1 MPVYGDMILT
11 SGAVEDFQSASRL
24 QMGFTEDRNEAWLR
38 DLLAAHPTLLPIN
51 EVDPSFAPLAPL
63 CKEMRTEAGL
73 VDVALI
79 SPTGRLTLVECKL
92 WRNPEARRKVVAQIL
107 DYARAISRWTYADLQ
122 RQVAA
127 ASGRKG
133 NVPFEV
139 AKALAPDLDEAVFV
153 DATARALREGRFL
166 LLIAGDGIREGVSG
180 ITDLI
185 TRNAAL
191 GFSFGLIE
199 VALYGFGNDG
209 LIVQPRVV
217 AKTETIER
225 LFVRVVTE
233 GEEAIAEQL
242 SDDSAES
249 AAEVGE
255 DPSAADRAWWEPLT
269 HMTFDDPE
277 QEPPTFRPRNHIRAQ
292 MPYPGLWITA
302 YRSIGTGVCGV
313 FLAGIR
319 TTRASVLE
327 LLNADRD
334 AILEQL
340 PDGIYPGASSPPKE
354 PGFYFE
360 QPLNQFDSDDA
371 CRQWLADALNQFV
384 NVFRPRLK
392 ALARDQQQAR

>member
-1 MPVYGDMILT
+1 MPLYGDMILK
-11 SGAVEDFQSASRL
+11 SSAVQDFQLASRL
-24 QMGFTEDRNEAWLR
+24 QMGFAEGRDEAWLR
-38 DLLAAHPTLLPIN
+38 DLLAAHPNLLPID
-51 EVDPSFAPLAPL
+51 EVDSSFAPLAPL
-63 CKEMRTEAGL
+63 CTEMRTEAGP

-133 NVPFEV
+133 NVPFEA

-199 VALYGFGNDG
+199 VALYGFGEDG
-209 LIVQPRVV
+209 LIIQPRVV

-225 LFVRVVTE
+225 LFVRVISE
-233 GEEAIAEQL
+233 GEETVTERFP
-242 SDDSAES
+242 DDSADS
-249 AAEVGE
+249 AAELGE
-255 DPSAADRAWWEPLT
+255 DPSAADRAWWEPFT

-277 QEPPTFRPRNHIRAQ
+277 QEPPVFRPRNHVRAA
-292 MPYPGLWITA
+292 MPHAGTWITA
-302 YRSIGTGVCGV
+302 YRAPSLGICGV
-313 FLAGIR
+313 FLSGYK
-319 TTRASVLE
+319 RALSPV
-327 LLNADRD
+327 LNALNAERD
-334 AILEQL
+334 DILAEL
-340 PDGIYPGASSPPKE
+340 PAGTTEGTYPSKQA
-354 PGFYFE
+354 GFALKT
-360 QPLNQFDSDDA
+360 PLTDFTSDEA
-371 CRQWLADALNQFV
+371 LQQWLADALNQFV

-392 ALARDQQQAR
+392 ALARDQQ

>member
-1 MPVYGDMILT
+1 MPLYGDMILK
-11 SGAVEDFQSASRL
+11 SSAVQDFQLASRL
-24 QMGFTEDRNEAWLR
+24 PMGFAEGRDEAWLR
-38 DLLAAHPTLLPIN
+38 DLLAAHPNLLPID

-63 CKEMRTEAGL
+63 CTEMRTEAGP
-73 VDVALI
+73 VDVAMI
-79 SPTGRLTLVECKL
+79 SSTGRLTLVECKL

-133 NVPFEV
+133 NVPFEA

-191 GFSFGLIE
+191 GFSFGLVE
-199 VALYGFGNDG
+199 VALYGFGDDG

-233 GEEAIAEQL
+233 DEETVTERFP
-242 SDDSAES
+242 DDSVES
-249 AAEVGE
+249 GREVGE

-269 HMTFDDPE
+269 QMTFDDPE
-277 QEPPTFRPRNHIRAQ
+277 QEPPAFRPRNHVRAQ

-302 YRSIGTGVCGV
+302 YRSFSGGVCGV
-313 FLAGIR
+313 FLAGFR
-319 TTRASVLE
+319 TARSSVLE
-327 LLNADRD
+327 TLNGERD
-334 AILEQL
+334 AILAEL
-340 PDGIYPGASSPPKE
+340 PSGIHPGASSPADE
-354 PGFYFE
+354 PGFSIE
-360 QPLNQFDSDDA
+360 HPLNQFDSDDA
-371 CRQWLADALNQFV
+371 CRQWLADTLNQFV

-392 ALARDQQQAR
+392 ALARDQHAT